1 MLDGLYSAAAG
12 MEAQQEQID
21 ALSNDVSNISTPG
34 YQATRVDFHDLLYTS
49 GGLAGSGTNV
59 STGAGSAAN
68 IVGRSEVEGSLQPT
82 GRSLDVAI
90 QGQGFIEVRRPDG
103 SVGLTR
109 NGSLQVD
116 GQGRLTT
123 DTGLLLQPPVR
134 IPGGTSTES
143 LKIAPN
149 GVVRSGTRTLGRIT
163 LVTVPAPDR
172 LLADGAGVFSPT
184 AASGGVRGAVG
195 ATLQQGALEGS
206 NVDLA
211 NTMGQM
217 IDAQRGYS
225 MASKAIQMQDQML
238 EIANQV
244 KR

>member
-21 ALSNDVSNISTPG
+21 ALANDVSNVSTAG

-49 GGLAGSGTNV
+49 GGPAATGTTV
-59 STGAGSAAN
+59 ATGAGSAAN
-68 IVGRSEVEGSLQPT
+68 IVGRSQVEGALQPT

-90 QGQGFIEVRRPDG
+90 VGEGYLEVRRPDG
-103 SVGLTR
+103 TIGLTR

-123 DTGLLLQPPVR
+123 DTGLLLQPPLR
-134 IPGGTSTES
+134 IPAGTSTES

-149 GVVRSGTRTLGRIT
+149 GVVRSGNRVLGRIT

-172 LLADGAGVFSPT
+172 LLADGDSVFSAT
-184 AASGGVRGAVG
+184 AASGGVRRAVG
-195 ATLQQGALEGS
+195 ATIRQGALESS
-206 NVDLA
+206 NVDLSS
-211 NTMGQM
+211 TMAQM

-238 EIANQV
+238 QIANQV

>member
-1 MLDGLYSAAAG
+1 MSPTCPLPAIRPRA
-12 MEAQQEQID
+12 
-21 ALSNDVSNISTPG
+21 STS
-34 YQATRVDFHDLLYTS
+34 TICSTTS
-49 GGLAGSGTNV
+49 GGPAATGTTV
-59 STGAGSAAN
+59 ATGAGAAAN
-68 IVGRSEVEGSLQPT
+68 IVGRSQVEGALQPT

-90 QGQGFIEVRRPDG
+90 VGEGYLEVRRPDG
-103 SVGLTR
+103 TIGLTR

-134 IPGGTSTES
+134 IPAGTSTES

-149 GVVRSGTRTLGRIT
+149 GVVRSGNRVLGRIS

-172 LLADGAGVFSPT
+172 LLADGDGVFSAT

-195 ATLQQGALEGS
+195 ATLRQGALESS
-206 NVDLA
+206 NVDLSS
-211 NTMGQM
+211 TMGQM
-217 IDAQRGYS
+217 IDAQRGYA

-238 EIANQV
+238 QIANQV

>member
-21 ALSNDVSNISTPG
+21 ALANDVSNVSTSG

-49 GGLAGSGTNV
+49 GGPAATGTTV
-59 STGAGSAAN
+59 ATGAGSAAN
-68 IVGRSEVEGSLQPT
+68 IVGRSQVEGALQPT

-90 QGQGFIEVRRPDG
+90 VGEGYLEVRRPDG
-103 SVGLTR
+103 TIGLTR

-116 GQGRLTT
+116 GQGRLTN
-123 DTGLLLQPPVR
+123 DTGLLLQPPLR
-134 IPGGTSTES
+134 IPAGTSTES

-149 GVVRSGTRTLGRIT
+149 GVVRSGNRVLGRIA

-172 LLADGAGVFSPT
+172 LLADGDGVFSAT
-184 AASGGVRGAVG
+184 AASGGVRRAVG
-195 ATLQQGALEGS
+195 ATLRQGALEGS
-206 NVDLA
+206 NVDLSS
-211 NTMGQM
+211 TMAQM

-238 EIANQV
+238 QIANQV